1 MNYRFIKYMVPACLA
16 AAIIV
21 GLSSCAD
28 DLDQGIQD
36 EQTTTTLDTEA
47 LLAKIYGSLHLTG
60 QQGGSDD
67 PDMSQF
73 DEGNSAWYRR
83 IFEANEL
90 CSDECIWTWQSD
102 EGIPEL
108 TNISWNS
115 SHGYNELTYYRMMYN
130 ITLCN
135 FYLDQTASDESATTK
150 QYRAEVRFIRALNY
164 FHYMDLYGKAPFK
177 DFYDTTTLPTEMS
190 RTELFDWVIGE
201 LTAINGEDSDSD
213 EQLIDNANNDDNYGR
228 ADKVAANLLLAR
240 IYLNAEIY
248 TGTAQWQ
255 KAYDYAEAVIN
266 SGYYSLCTTAQ
277 NGYSA
282 YEQLFMGDNGEN
294 DYARQEIIFPIRC
307 DANTSRSYGGSLYP
321 IASCAGSG
329 TPDQGLSGAQW
340 TCNRAREALVLLF
353 FSSLDD
359 VPISND
365 IDDVIAAAG
374 DDRCILYS
382 GCDENG
388 DNQRTVTT
396 DEKTTF
402 TSGLG
407 ILKWSNLNA
416 VSGIYP
422 SDNSWPNTDIPYF
435 RLAEA
440 YLTLAEANYRLG
452 GDNSVTVAAIN
463 ALRSRANASTL
474 VAATEQDL
482 IDEWGR
488 EFYFEGRRRSDLV
501 RFGLFTSGSYLWD
514 WKGGS
519 YTGNGVNSTYNIYP
533 IPYTE
538 LSANE
543 NMTQNPGY

>member
-1 MNYRFIKYMVPACLA
+1 MNFRLFKHIVPAALS
-16 AAIIV
+16 V
-21 GLSSCAD
+21 VLVFGMSSCAD
-28 DLDQGIQD
+28 DLDQSIQD
-36 EQTTTTLDTEA
+36 EQTSTALDTEA

-115 SHGYNELTYYRMMYN
+115 SHGYNELTYYRLMYN

-135 FYLDQTASDESATTK
+135 FYLDETEGDNSASTL

-164 FHYMDLYGKAPFK
+164 FHYMDLFGKAPFK
-177 DFYDTTTLPTEMS
+177 DFYDTTTLPTEIS
-190 RTELFDWVIGE
+190 RSDLFAWIVSE
-201 LTAINGEDSDSD
+201 LTAINGEDSESD
-213 EQLIDNANNDDNYGR
+213 EVLIDNANTDDDYGR

-255 KAYDYAEAVIN
+255 KAYDYANAVIN
-266 SGYYSLCTTAQ
+266 SGYYSLNTTEV
-277 NGYSA
+277 NGYSP

-294 DYARQEIIFPIRC
+294 EYARQEIIFPIRC

-340 TCNRAREALVLLF
+340 TCNRARESLVLLF

-365 IDDVIAAAG
+365 INDVITAAG

-382 GCDENG
+382 GCDEDGN
-388 DNQRTVTT
+388 NQRTVTT

-402 TSGLG
+402 TSGLS
-407 ILKWSNLNA
+407 ILKWSNLQSDG
-416 VSGIYP
+416 VYP
-422 SDNSWPNTDIPYF
+422 ADNSWPNTDIPFF

-452 GDNSVTVAAIN
+452 GDNSVTVNAIN
-463 ALRSRANASTL
+463 KLRSRANASTL

-514 WKGGS
+514 WKGGT
-519 YTGNGVNSTYNIYP
+519 YAGNGVNSTYNIYP

>member
-1 MNYRFIKYMVPACLA
+1 MNFRLFKHIVPAALS
-16 AAIIV
+16 V
-21 GLSSCAD
+21 VLVFGMSSCAD
-28 DLDQGIQD
+28 DLDQSIQD
-36 EQTTTTLDTEA
+36 EQTSTALDTEA

-115 SHGYNELTYYRMMYN
+115 SHGYNELTYYRLMYN

-135 FYLDQTASDESATTK
+135 FYLDETEGDNSASTL

-164 FHYMDLYGKAPFK
+164 FHYMDLFGKAPFK
-177 DFYDTTTLPTEMS
+177 DFYDTTTLPTEIS
-190 RTELFDWVIGE
+190 RSDLFAWIVSE
-201 LTAINGEDSDSD
+201 LTTINGEDSESD
-213 EQLIDNANNDDNYGR
+213 EVLIDNANTDDDYGR

-255 KAYDYAEAVIN
+255 KAYDYANAVIN
-266 SGYYSLCTTAQ
+266 SGYYSLNTTEV
-277 NGYSA
+277 NGYSP

-294 DYARQEIIFPIRC
+294 EYARQEIIFPIRC

-340 TCNRAREALVLLF
+340 TCNRARESLVLLF

-382 GCDENG
+382 GCDEDGN
-388 DNQRTVTT
+388 NQRTVTT

-402 TSGLG
+402 TSGLS
-407 ILKWSNLNA
+407 ILKWSNLQSDG
-416 VSGIYP
+416 VYP
-422 SDNSWPNTDIPYF
+422 SDNSWPNTDIPFF

-452 GDNSVTVAAIN
+452 GDNSVTVNAIN
-463 ALRSRANASTL
+463 KLRSRANASTL

-514 WKGGS
+514 WKGGT
-519 YTGNGVNSTYNIYP
+519 YAGNGVNSTYNIYP

>member
-1 MNYRFIKYMVPACLA
+1 MNFRLFKHIVPAALSA
-16 AAIIV
+16 V
-21 GLSSCAD
+21 LVFGMSSCAD
-28 DLDQGIQD
+28 DLDQSIQD
-36 EQTTTTLDTEA
+36 EQTSTELDTEA

-60 QQGGSDD
+60 QTGGSGD

-115 SHGYNELTYYRMMYN
+115 SHGYNELTYYRLMYN

-135 FYLDQTASDESATTK
+135 FYLDETSGDNSASTL

-164 FHYMDLYGKAPFK
+164 FHYMDLFGKAPFK
-177 DFYDTTTLPTEMS
+177 DFYDTTTLPTEIS
-190 RTELFDWVIGE
+190 RSDLFDWIIGE
-201 LTAINGEDSDSD
+201 LTAINGEDSESD
-213 EQLIDNANNDDNYGR
+213 EVLIDNANNDDNYGR

-255 KAYDYAEAVIN
+255 KAYDYAEEVIN
-266 SGYYSLCTTAQ
+266 SGYYSLNTTTV

-294 DYARQEIIFPIRC
+294 EYARQEIIFPIRC
-307 DANTSRSYGGSLYP
+307 DAETSRSYGGSLYP

-402 TSGLG
+402 TSGLS
-407 ILKWSNLNA
+407 ILKWSNLQSDG
-416 VSGIYP
+416 VYP

-452 GDNSVTVAAIN
+452 GDNSVTVNAIN
-463 ALRSRANASTL
+463 KLRSRANASTII
-474 VAATEQDL
+474 AATEQDL

-519 YTGNGVNSTYNIYP
+519 YAGNGVNSTYNIYP